1 MKKLIT
7 VILVILVLS
16 SCSFAQSNDFP
27 FAGEKNYKFKA
38 LNDDQISEI
47 ISLSIDWFKNI
58 QLEDGS
64 FIYQTNA
71 EANIASDSQNYV
83 RQAGSFY
90 ALTEVYKRDL
100 ENLYDLD
107 STIRS
112 FADFFR
118 DNSVSGKYAGISF
131 YCVTDENDECRLG
144 TTALFLSGLINY
156 SARNSSFYSDF
167 EKYMDGY
174 KNFLLAMRIKD
185 AGFMTSF
192 ANGNVNNKQES
203 AFFNGEAF
211 LAMALYYKFNN
222 DEKILNEIISVWPY
236 FRDLYGKNFDGNF
249 YLWGMLALKELYYV
263 VDMNEILKFTT
274 LYSRS
279 RVKKFTRLKS
289 SDKSY
294 CPFLEGISAANFI
307 LKDDKSEFADTF
319 RQELDFWLQK
329 TSIFQIL
336 SEEFYEFKIK
346 NLRNSKG
353 GFVSAI
359 SDPTLRIDNT
369 QHCLNAYLIKYVDF
383 EGNNLL

>member
-1 MKKLIT
+1 MKKIIA
-7 VILVILVLS
+7 VILVILVLN

-38 LNDDQISEI
+38 LKDDQVSEI
-47 ISLSIDWFKNI
+47 ISLSIDWFKNV

-64 FIYQTNA
+64 FLYQTNA
-71 EANIASDSQNYV
+71 ESNLASDSQNFV

-90 ALTEVYKRDL
+90 ALSEVYKRDL
-100 ENLYDLD
+100 DNFYDLD

-118 DNSVSGKYAGISF
+118 SNSVSGKYAGYSF
-131 YCVTDENDECRLG
+131 YCVKDENEECRLG
-144 TTALFLSGLINY
+144 ATALFLSGLINY
-156 SARNSSFYSDF
+156 SSRNTTFYSEF
-167 EKYMDGY
+167 EKYIEGY

-192 ANGNVNNKQES
+192 ANGKVNNEEES

-211 LAMALYYKFNN
+211 LALALYYKFNN
-222 DEKILNEIISVWPY
+222 DEKVLNEIVSLWPY

-263 VDMNEILKFTT
+263 VDMNEIFDFTA

-279 RVKKFTRLKS
+279 RVKKFNRLKGS
-289 SDKSY
+289 ENSY

-307 LKDDKSEFADTF
+307 LKDDKSEFALNF
-319 RQELDFWLQK
+319 RNEFDFWLQK
-329 TSIFQIL
+329 TSIFQIV
-336 SEEFYEFKIK
+336 SDEFYEFKIK

-353 GFVSAI
+353 GFVSGI

-369 QHCLNAYLIKYVDF
+369 QHCLNAYLIKYIDLD
-383 EGNNLL
+383 GNTLP